1 MNDWGEPVSRRA
13 RQRNGDVAEASLV
26 SDGNVVNVS
35 SSIVT
40 VPLTKSGPCSGIK
53 ALSIC
58 GLCVNSTSGA
68 WSSGTE
74 SMRAERMAL

>member
-1 MNDWGEPVSRRA
+1 MNDWGEPVSKRA
-13 RQRNGDVAEASLV
+13 RQRNEDVVEAPLV

-40 VPLTKSGPCSGIK
+40 VPLTKSGPYSGIK
-53 ALSIC
+53 ALSVC
-58 GLCVNSTSGA
+58 EPYVESTSGA

>member
-1 MNDWGEPVSRRA
+1 MNDWSEPISTRA
-13 RQRNGDVAEASLV
+13 RQRNGDVAKAPLV

-53 ALSIC
+53 ALSVC
-58 GLCVNSTSGA
+58 ELYVKSTSGA

>member
-1 MNDWGEPVSRRA
+1 MNDWGEPVSRRT
-13 RQRNGDVAEASLV
+13 RQRNGNVAEAPLV

-53 ALSIC
+53 ALSVC
-58 GLCVNSTSGA
+58 EPYVKSTSHA

-74 SMRAERMAL
+74 SMRADRMTL

>member
-13 RQRNGDVAEASLV
+13 WQQNGDVVEAPLV

-40 VPLTKSGPCSGIK
+40 VPLTKSEPCSSIK
-53 ALSIC
+53 VLSVC
-58 GLCVNSTSGA
+58 EPYVKCTSGA

>member
-13 RQRNGDVAEASLV
+13 RQRNGDVAEAPLV

-40 VPLTKSGPCSGIK
+40 VPQTKSRPCSGIK
-53 ALSIC
+53 ALPVC
-58 GLCVNSTSGA
+58 EPYVKSTSGA

-74 SMRAERMAL
+74 SMRDERVAL